1 MQTDF
6 FKNGNPFLTFD
17 AMKIMAEFGPAKMAD
32 EFVKAAGKFKLPAMD
47 VDALLDSQRK
57 NVEAITFANKAAAE
71 GVQKVAKRQAEMVT
85 EAFEEIAGAM
95 TALGKAGS
103 PQDVAAKQVELAKGA
118 YEAALANI
126 RELAELVSESNEEA
140 AEAISARVVEA
151 LDEIKSATLKNKTAA
166 AK

>member
-6 FKNGNPFLTFD
+6 FKNGNPFLNFD
-17 AMKIMAEFGPAKMAD
+17 MAKVMAEFGPAKMAD
-32 EFVKAAGKFKLPAMD
+32 EFAKAAGKFKMPAMD
-47 VDALLDSQRK
+47 IDALLDCQRK

-85 EAFEEIAGAM
+85 EAFEEITGAM

-103 PQDVAAKQVELAKGA
+103 PQDVAAKQVEIAKAA
-118 YEAALANI
+118 YESTVANM

-151 LDEIKSATLKNKTAA
+151 LDEIKSATLKTKAA
-166 AK
+166 ASK